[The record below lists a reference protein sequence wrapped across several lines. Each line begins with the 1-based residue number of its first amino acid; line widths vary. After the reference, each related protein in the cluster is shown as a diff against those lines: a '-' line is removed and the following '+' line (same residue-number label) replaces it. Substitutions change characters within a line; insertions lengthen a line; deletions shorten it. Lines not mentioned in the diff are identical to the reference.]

1 MKKPTIKYLGT
12 VALVRLPLNT
22 SVDVKSLA
30 EKIMASNKSVKTV
43 LTIERIHSQHRIP
56 VVKHVA
62 GSTNTETIV
71 REDGLIFELDAARL
85 MFSLGNSFERRR
97 IRAIVQPGEVV
108 VDMFAGVGQ
117 FSIPA
122 AKAPSKYVYAF
133 EINSYAYR
141 YLCENIRLNG
151 VSDKVTAFNED
162 CRNALEKGLRGVAD
176 RILMGY
182 LKGTADYLSTAIH
195 LANPDGGIIHFH
207 EIADTRDGGHKLY
220 DLCRK
225 IAEENGFSTELLEKR
240 IVKTYSPRMAHWVL
254 DLRVRRRSLLE
265 PSSDLAQ

>member
-43 LTIERIHSQHRIP
+43 LTIERIHGQHRIP

-108 VDMFAGVGQ
+108 VDM
-117 FSIPA
+117 
-122 AKAPSKYVYAF
+122 
-133 EINSYAYR
+133 
-141 YLCENIRLNG
+141 
-151 VSDKVTAFNED
+151 
-162 CRNALEKGLRGVAD
+162 
-176 RILMGY
+176 
-182 LKGTADYLSTAIH
+182 
-195 LANPDGGIIHFH
+195 
-207 EIADTRDGGHKLY
+207 
-220 DLCRK
+220 
-225 IAEENGFSTELLEKR
+225 
-240 IVKTYSPRMAHWVL
+240 
-254 DLRVRRRSLLE
+254 
-265 PSSDLAQ
+265 